1 MKIYILRHE
10 DRTIDCSFF
19 APLTLKGLQ
28 NSQKL
33 IPILKDCNI
42 NLIFSSPFIRTLQT
56 IYPYVK
62 TNKFKINVEYG
73 LSELHHQDIIPKNA
87 VGVNLPEY
95 IAELFNYDSKYKSI
109 INSQDIKY
117 PESMSES
124 AQRTI
129 KFIRELIEKY
139 YTTDFNIVLVSHQA
153 ICINILKLV
162 NKKYKNINTDS
173 YEKGKLCLI
182 FNKNDWD
189 YQKIN

>member
-33 IPILKDCNI
+33 IPILKDCKI

-62 TNKFKINVEYG
+62 TNKLNINVEYG

-87 VGVNLPEY
+87 VGINLPEY
-95 IAELFNYDSKYKSI
+95 IAELFNYNPKYKSI
-109 INSQDIKY
+109 ISSQDIKY
-117 PESMSES
+117 PESMLES
-124 AQRTI
+124 LQRTI

-139 YTTDFNIVLVSHQA
+139 YTTDFNILLVSHQT
-153 ICINILKLV
+153 ICINILNLV
-162 NKKYKNINTDS
+162 NKKYKNINTES
-173 YEKGKLCLI
+173 YEKGKLCLV